1 MGSLVL
7 HPPPGFNELRW
18 ASFGVRANA
27 SVHTRQPEA
36 LRPGRYGPKPPF
48 IPLSPG
54 TDSEPVFK
62 AWGYRMGEDFSRRT
76 RRFFAPA
83 AILTDSK
90 RNRRGMA
97 GKSPLGQRSRA
108 VNAGSQLSSSLICSP
123 PGSSAGFC
131 SSASSRILLG
141 NRTLTP
147 GSSRRR
153 SWLRPK
159 RGLSKSCSLL
169 YIT

>member
-1 MGSLVL
+1 MGVL
-7 HPPPGFNELRW
+7 RGPRQCVRSHAAAGGASPGP
-18 ASFGVRANA
+18 VRG
-27 SVHTRQPEA
+27 S
-36 LRPGRYGPKPPF
+36 KPPF

-54 TDSEPVFK
+54 TDSEPVFI
-62 AWGYRMGEDFSRRT
+62 AGGCRMGEDFSCRSKRS
-76 RRFFAPA
+76 FAPG
-83 AILTDSK
+83 AILTGC
-90 RNRRGMA
+90 RGNRHGMA
-97 GKSPLGQRSRA
+97 GKRPLGQRSRA

-147 GSSRRR
+147 GSSRKR